1 MSNIFQPDQLKNSQ
15 EILNLLFWFV
25 LNLCRYITSM
35 QTMMRGMWARMSLR
49 LEALQILS
57 VNLLIR
63 LSQPENFKT
72 RILNFFK
79 AKSLTTPYWIFKTCP
94 ITTEYWHH
102 WKDIVKE
109 KKKQHS
115 PNDKNATKTSS
126 VSLHT
131 VMIRSPSLHLFR
143 FQNLRMLADGVLD
156 SRQIIKRVNIKETS
170 NRPLL

>member
-1 MSNIFQPDQLKNSQ
+1 MSNIFNQTSSNSQ
-15 EILNLLFWFV
+15 EILNLLFLV
-25 LNLCRYITSM
+25 LILCRYITSM

-57 VNLLIR
+57 VNLVIR
-63 LSQPENFKT
+63 LSQPERFKT

-79 AKSLTTPYWIFKTCP
+79 AKSLTTPYWIVKTYP
-94 ITTEYWHH
+94 ITTDYWHH

-126 VSLHT
+126 VSLHK
-131 VMIRSPSLHLFR
+131 VWFVLRR
-143 FQNLRMLADGVLD
+143 FISFGFK
-156 SRQIIKRVNIKETS
+156 IFGC
-170 NRPLL
+170 

>member
-115 PNDKNATKTSS
+115 PNDKNATKTDIFSQFAYSDDSFSVASSLS
-126 VSLHT
+126 VSKSSDVSGWGL
-131 VMIRSPSLHLFR
+131 R
-143 FQNLRMLADGVLD
+143 FPTNNKK
-156 SRQIIKRVNIKETS
+156 S
-170 NRPLL
+170 